1 VLKVLI
7 PLANSREFRIFASQF
22 KKISNMKRVD
32 FGTRDYSY
40 PTPKE
45 PKKKVFTSTKMA
57 DIFYEVQDEY
67 WLDDETYVIIF
78 QDMKD
83 VDGDTFHLEV
93 EYHVDE
99 ERVTYTRVY
108 EYENVE
114 ASAFVSPC
122 FKKQMEDYILHKA
135 EVISDDEM
143 LVTKEIGVELKL
155 AVPKS
160 MTVGEFQEWLKESF
174 IEVNRLR
181 VNDKV
186 KVLQINNK
194 GSK

>member
-1 VLKVLI
+1 
-7 PLANSREFRIFASQF
+7 
-22 KKISNMKRVD
+22 MKRVD
-32 FGTRDYSY
+32 FGKRDYSY

-67 WLDDETYVIIF
+67 WLDDDTYVIIF
-78 QDMKD
+78 QDMVD

-122 FKKQMEDYILHKA
+122 FKKQIEEYILQKA
-135 EVISDDEM
+135 GVISEDEM
-143 LVTKEIGVELKL
+143 LVTKEISVELTL

-160 MTVGEFQEWLKESF
+160 MTMGEFQEWLKESF
-174 IEVNRLR
+174 IEVNRLTPTDKEKFF
-181 VNDKV
+181 NKV

>member
-1 VLKVLI
+1 MKLLTLKT
-7 PLANSREFRIFASQF
+7 N
-22 KKISNMKRVD
+22 KGMKRVD
-32 FGTRDYSY
+32 FGKRDYSY

-67 WLDDETYVIIF
+67 WLDDDTYVIIF
-78 QDMKD
+78 QDMVD

-93 EYHVDE
+93 EYHADE

-122 FKKQMEDYILHKA
+122 FKKQIEEYILQQVG
-135 EVISDDEM
+135 VIKGM
-143 LVTKEIGVELKL
+143 LSKQKIALELTLDIDPQMSVGELK
-155 AVPKS
+155 
-160 MTVGEFQEWLKESF
+160 EWLKERIQIQIDSYGGKA
-174 IEVNRLR
+174 IPI
-181 VNDKV
+181 KV
-186 KVLQINNK
+186 ENLGWIK
-194 GSK
+194 

>member
-1 VLKVLI
+1 M
-7 PLANSREFRIFASQF
+7 A
-22 KKISNMKRVD
+22 
-32 FGTRDYSY
+32 
-40 PTPKE
+40 
-45 PKKKVFTSTKMA
+45 KKVFTSKFSLDT
-57 DIFYEVQDEY
+57 FYEVQDEY
-67 WLDDETYVIIF
+67 WLDYDTYVIIF
-78 QDMKD
+78 QDMVD

-93 EYHVDE
+93 EYHADE

-122 FKKQMEDYILHKA
+122 FKKPIEEYILQKA
-135 EVISDDEM
+135 GVISENEM
-143 LVTKEIGVELKL
+143 LVTKEISVELTL

-160 MTVGEFQEWLKESF
+160 MAMGEFQEWLKESF
-174 IEVNRLR
+174 IEVNRLTPTDKEKFF
-181 VNDKV
+181 NKV

>member
-1 VLKVLI
+1 M
-7 PLANSREFRIFASQF
+7 A
-22 KKISNMKRVD
+22 
-32 FGTRDYSY
+32 
-40 PTPKE
+40 
-45 PKKKVFTSTKMA
+45 KKVFTSKFSLDT
-57 DIFYEVQDEY
+57 FYEVQDEY
-67 WLDDETYVIIF
+67 WLDYDTYVIIF
-78 QDMKD
+78 QDMVD

-93 EYHVDE
+93 EYHADE

-122 FKKQMEDYILHKA
+122 FKKPIEEYILQKA
-135 EVISDDEM
+135 GVISENEM
-143 LVTKEIGVELKL
+143 LVTKEISVELTL

-160 MTVGEFQEWLKESF
+160 MTMGEFQEWLKESF
-174 IEVNRLR
+174 IEVNRLTPTDKEKFF
-181 VNDKV
+181 NKV

>member
-1 VLKVLI
+1 
-7 PLANSREFRIFASQF
+7 
-22 KKISNMKRVD
+22 MKRVD
-32 FGTRDYSY
+32 FGKMDYSY

-67 WLDDETYVIIF
+67 WLDDDTYVIIF
-78 QDMKD
+78 QDMVD

-93 EYHVDE
+93 EYHSDE

-122 FKKQMEDYILHKA
+122 FKKQIEDYILHKA

-143 LVTKEIGVELKL
+143 LVTKEISVELTL

-160 MTVGEFQEWLKESF
+160 MTMGEFQEWLKESF
-174 IEVNRLR
+174 IEINRLTPTDKEKFF
-181 VNDKV
+181 NKV
-186 KVLQINNK
+186 KILQINNK

>member
-1 VLKVLI
+1 MGKFLNTEPKKKV
-7 PLANSREFRIFASQF
+7 F
-22 KKISNMKRVD
+22 
-32 FGTRDYSY
+32 T
-40 PTPKE
+40 E
-45 PKKKVFTSTKMA
+45 PKKKVFTSIKMA

-67 WLDDETYVIIF
+67 WLDDKTYVIIF

-108 EYENVE
+108 ENENVE

-122 FKKQMEDYILHKA
+122 FKKQIEEYILQKA
-135 EVISDDEM
+135 GVISEDEM
-143 LVTKEIGVELKL
+143 LVTKEISVELKL
-155 AVPKS
+155 VVPKS
-160 MTVGEFQEWLKESF
+160 MTMGEFKEWLKESF
-174 IEVNRLR
+174 IEINRLTPTDKEKFF
-181 VNDKV
+181 NKV
-186 KVLQINNK
+186 KVLEVNNK